1 MAHKDVIVTVLG
13 ASGALAGLVLVFLGI
28 VVTTYQSYPG
38 NVPAEITAG
47 FRQDSILTLVPFA
60 LGVACVCVATVW
72 LLLPQNNQVLYI
84 TAVAVFFAQ
93 LASLLLAAGLVTRRV
108 LWT

>member
-1 MAHKDVIVTVLG
+1 MSHEDVITTVLAAAG
-13 ASGALAGLVLVFLGI
+13 GLAGLVLVFLGM

-38 NVPAEITAG
+38 NVPDSVRTK
-47 FRQDSILTLVPFA
+47 FRENSILTLLPFL
-60 LGVACVCVATVW
+60 LGIVCVCLSTVW
-72 LLLPQNNQVLYI
+72 LLLSQNNENLYLA
-84 TAVAVFFAQ
+84 AVVSFFAQ

>member
-1 MAHKDVIVTVLG
+1 
-13 ASGALAGLVLVFLGI
+13 
-28 VVTTYQSYPG
+28 
-38 NVPAEITAG
+38 
-47 FRQDSILTLVPFA
+47 
-60 LGVACVCVATVW
+60 VATVW

-93 LASLLLAAGLVTRRV
+93 LASLLAAAGLVTRRV